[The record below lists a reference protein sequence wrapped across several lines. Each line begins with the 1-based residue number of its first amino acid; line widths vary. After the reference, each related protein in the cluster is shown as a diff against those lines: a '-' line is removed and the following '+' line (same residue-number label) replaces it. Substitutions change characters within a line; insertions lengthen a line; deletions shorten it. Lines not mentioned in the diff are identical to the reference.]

1 MFDPIRVRRDI
12 DERRLRPGPE
22 APRAAARRF
31 GGRNWPKTFAD
42 RLTAPLPGMRDVVK
56 MMREAGPRTALL
68 ADAPRIPV
76 TRAPVLPRAEAGQIL
91 VTWVGHATYVV
102 QIGGLTVLTDPVW
115 SRRIPGVPTRLTPQG
130 VDWSTLPPIDAVG
143 EIGGRYPGL
152 DLALMPVGAYEPS
165 WFMRPVHLHPDEAV
179 RACLDLGAKRMATMH
194 WGTFM
199 LSAEPLLE
207 PVERAV
213 KAWAEAGQA
222 REDLWNLAVG
232 ETRALPQ
239 D

>member
-1 MFDPIRVRRDI
+1 
-12 DERRLRPGPE
+12 
-22 APRAAARRF
+22 
-31 GGRNWPKTFAD
+31 
-42 RLTAPLPGMRDVVK
+42 
-56 MMREAGPRTALL
+56 
-68 ADAPRIPV
+68 
-76 TRAPVLPRAEAGQIL
+76 
-91 VTWVGHATYVV
+91 
-102 QIGGLTVLTDPVW
+102 
-115 SRRIPGVPTRLTPQG
+115 
-130 VDWSTLPPIDAVG
+130 
-143 EIGGRYPGL
+143 
-152 DLALMPVGAYEPS
+152 
-165 WFMRPVHLHPDEAV
+165 
-179 RACLDLGAKRMATMH
+179 MATMH